1 MEMVRKMDMINW
13 LKMWLESDDTKV
25 IYLLALILMANMIDF
40 LLGWINAKFN
50 KSVSF
55 SSSKAIYGIA
65 RKMILFMLC
74 VFFIPISLL
83 VPYPIGIG
91 ALYVLFI
98 GYLWSE
104 INSILSHLKLAE
116 DDKSTDKFSDFV
128 SKIFSDKGDG
138 K

>member
-1 MEMVRKMDMINW
+1 MINW
-13 LKMWLESDDTKV
+13 LKHWLDSDDTKI
-25 IYLLALILMANMIDF
+25 IYLLALILVANMIDF
-40 LLGWINAKFN
+40 LLGWVNAKFN
-50 KSVSF
+50 KNVTF

-65 RKMILFMLC
+65 RKMILFILC

-116 DDKSTDKFSDFV
+116 DDKSVDKFSDFV
-128 SKIFSDKGDG
+128 GKIFNRGG

>member
-1 MEMVRKMDMINW
+1 MDMINW
-13 LKMWLESDDTKV
+13 LKHWLDSDDTKIV
-25 IYLLALILMANMIDF
+25 YLLALILCANMIDF

-50 KSVSF
+50 KNVAF

-65 RKMILFMLC
+65 RKMILFILC

-104 INSILSHLKLAE
+104 INSILSHLKLAN
-116 DDKSTDKFSDFV
+116 DDKTTDKFSDFV
-128 SKIFSDKGDG
+128 SKIFSNKGDG
-138 K
+138 KE